1 MRPPPPHSYHRSF
14 WLICP
19 ADITCESVTGSSK
32 QPTDEEGGE
41 EEEIETTGFKL
52 TFTFKENPYF
62 TNTVLTKTYYMLD
75 DDEPVLDRSE
85 GTQIDWK
92 PGKNITV
99 KVG

>member
-1 MRPPPPHSYHRSF
+1 M
-14 WLICP
+14 
-19 ADITCESVTGSSK
+19 TGTSK
-32 QPTDEEGGE
+32 QPAEEEGGE

-75 DDEPVLDRSE
+75 DDEPVLERSE

-92 PGKNITV
+92 TGKNITV
-99 KVG
+99 KVSREQGVAV